1 MVYACVVC
9 AVRELFLLL
18 GYFCLFNIC
27 TKWVAMSCR
36 HVRLLSGLIEYFL
49 NIFGT
54 SMSMSLSVS
63 LSVSVSPL
71 TSVFGAIR
79 LPHPRLL
86 STCHISHDACH
97 SLPRTTLC
105 FIHCCCYWRC
115 CCCYCNLYVLFILC
129 QFNATL
135 TLTHSLTHTLTHT
148 HLHSHIAARKRKQ
161 TSRDLTDDS
170 KYVNEY
176 VCFPFLSLS
185 PSDTLSRS
193 VLLCVCASVT

>member
-1 MVYACVVC
+1 
-9 AVRELFLLL
+9 
-18 GYFCLFNIC
+18 
-27 TKWVAMSCR
+27 MSCR
-36 HVRLLSGLIEYFL
+36 HVQLLSGLIEYFL

-54 SMSMSLSVS
+54 SMSMSLS
-63 LSVSVSPL
+63 LSVSSL
-71 TSVFGAIR
+71 TSVFGAVL

-135 TLTHSLTHTLTHT
+135 TLTHSPTLALTLTCTHTLPQGKENKR
-148 HLHSHIAARKRKQ
+148 AAIWQ
-161 TSRDLTDDS
+161 TIPSMWMS
-170 KYVNEY
+170 M
-176 VCFPFLSLS
+176 FASPSSLSLS
-185 PSDTLSRS
+185 LWHPLSLCLA
-193 VLLCVCASVT
+193 VCVCECDIKYLTYCHVHVHNEVQP

>member
-1 MVYACVVC
+1 MCVCVVC
-9 AVRELFLLL
+9 ELFLLL

-27 TKWVAMSCR
+27 TKWVAMSCW
-36 HVRLLSGLIEYFL
+36 HVQLLSGLIEYFL

-54 SMSMSLSVS
+54 SMSMSLSVL
-63 LSVSVSPL
+63 LSVSVSSL
-71 TSVFGAIR
+71 TSVFGAVR

-135 TLTHSLTHTLTHT
+135 TLTHSPTLALTLTCTHTLPQGKENKR
-148 HLHSHIAARKRKQ
+148 AAI
-161 TSRDLTDDS
+161 
-170 KYVNEY
+170 
-176 VCFPFLSLS
+176 
-185 PSDTLSRS
+185 
-193 VLLCVCASVT
+193 

>member
-1 MVYACVVC
+1 
-9 AVRELFLLL
+9 
-18 GYFCLFNIC
+18 
-27 TKWVAMSCR
+27 MSCR
-36 HVRLLSGLIEYFL
+36 HVQLLSGLIEYFL

-54 SMSMSLSVS
+54 FMSMSLSLS
-63 LSVSVSPL
+63 LSVSVSSL

-115 CCCYCNLYVLFILC
+115 CCCCCYCNLYVLFILC

-135 TLTHSLTHTLTHT
+135 ALTHSLNHTHTHTRTHT

-185 PSDTLSRS
+185 LFLSLPLTPSLALSCC
-193 VLLCVCASVT
+193 VCVCASVT

>member
-1 MVYACVVC
+1 
-9 AVRELFLLL
+9 
-18 GYFCLFNIC
+18 
-27 TKWVAMSCR
+27 MSCR
-36 HVRLLSGLIEYFL
+36 HVQLLSGLIEYFL

-54 SMSMSLSVS
+54 SMSMSLS
-63 LSVSVSPL
+63 LSVSSL
-71 TSVFGAIR
+71 TSVFGAVL

-135 TLTHSLTHTLTHT
+135 TLTHSLTHSRTHT

-185 PSDTLSRS
+185 LPLTPSLALSC
-193 VLLCVCASVT
+193 CVCVRV

>member
-1 MVYACVVC
+1 MCVCVVC
-9 AVRELFLLL
+9 ELFLLL

-36 HVRLLSGLIEYFL
+36 HVQLLSGLIEYFL

-54 SMSMSLSVS
+54 FMSMSLS
-63 LSVSVSPL
+63 LSVSVSSL
-71 TSVFGAIR
+71 TSVFGAVR

-135 TLTHSLTHTLTHT
+135 TLTHSLTHPHSHSHSLALTHC
-148 HLHSHIAARKRKQ
+148 RKEKK
-161 TSRDLTDDS
+161 T
-170 KYVNEY
+170 NEPRFDRRFQ
-176 VCFPFLSLS
+176 VCE
-185 PSDTLSRS
+185 
-193 VLLCVCASVT
+193 